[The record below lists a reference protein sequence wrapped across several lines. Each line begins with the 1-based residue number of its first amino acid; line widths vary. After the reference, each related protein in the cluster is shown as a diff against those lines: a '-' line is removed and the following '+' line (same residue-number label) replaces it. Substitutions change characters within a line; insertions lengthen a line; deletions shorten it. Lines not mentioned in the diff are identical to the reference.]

1 MIPTHRSA
9 IPHVLATVAMTAQFI
24 VCGGAAAQAP
34 AETVAGVAP
43 YPGSTRNG
51 IDSAEKLLLASGYKL
66 AVCRR
71 TGDSLE
77 KVVAFYRRDKQLE
90 LVGEALADNATFGVN
105 GKVGTALQ
113 INRPWMDS
121 ATFVMNQDTLICVA
135 GRDAK

>member
-1 MIPTHRSA
+1 MIPTPRPA
-9 IPHVLATVAMTAQFI
+9 APHVIAAVVFATLLT
-24 VCGGAAAQAP
+24 VCGSAAAQAP
-34 AETVAGVAP
+34 AETVSGVTP

-51 IDSAEKLLLASGYKL
+51 IESAEKFLLASGYKL

-90 LVGEALADNATFGVN
+90 LVGEALTDSATFSVI
-105 GKVGTALQ
+105 GKVGSALQ

-135 GRDAK
+135 GRNAK